1 MTSLT
6 KYNFYYHRQTVMLQD
21 LDTRMDNI
29 KFVLDARKEV
39 NLDPPALQCSKLTSS
54 LTKSKKKSKT
64 LINSSK
70 KIAKDL
76 QKMHRK
82 MMRKYLQLKD

>member
-1 MTSLT
+1 
-6 KYNFYYHRQTVMLQD
+6 MLQD

-82 MMRKYLQLKD
+82 MIRKYLQLKD